1 MTLVTIRNNVMKI
14 EKEELES
21 LLSWSTLIDAINQ
34 QFVDGCNV
42 PERHHHTMPTNT
54 GNDATML
61 LMPAFQK
68 GDYIGLKVVNVFPD
82 NGRIGLPA
90 ITADY
95 LLYSGETGNMLAM
108 MDGSVLTARRTAAT
122 AALGARFLSR
132 KESSKLF
139 VVGAGRVA
147 SLVPGAMKAI
157 RSIEEVK
164 VWNRNEESAA
174 TLVKQLKEQ
183 GFSASIERDLESG
196 TRWADIISCATLAT
210 APLILGNWL
219 QAGQHLDLI
228 GSFTPKMREA
238 DDEACRR
245 ARVYIDTGTAFSESG
260 DIIDPIKSGAIAKDD
275 VIGNLTDLCRGH
287 KKGREADSEI
297 TLFKAVGTA
306 IEDLAAAKLA
316 YQAKLSGSI

>member
-1 MTLVTIRNNVMKI
+1 MATTT
-14 EKEELES
+14 E
-21 LLSWSTLIDAINQ
+21 
-34 QFVDGCNV
+34 
-42 PERHHHTMPTNT
+42 
-54 GNDATML
+54 NDATML

-82 NGRIGLPA
+82 NGKIGLPA
-90 ITADY
+90 IAADY

-108 MDGSVLTARRTAAT
+108 MDGGVLTARRTAAA

-139 VVGAGRVA
+139 LLGAGRVA
-147 SLVPGAMKAI
+147 CLVPEAMKAI
-157 RSIEEVK
+157 RPIEEVK
-164 VWNRNEESAA
+164 VWNPTEENAV

-183 GFSASIERDLESG
+183 GFSASVERDLEQG

-210 APLILGNWL
+210 TPLICGNWL

-245 ARVYIDTGTAFSESG
+245 ARIYIDTDTAFRESG
-260 DIIDPIKSGAIAKDD
+260 DIIDPIQSGAIAKDD
-275 VIGNLTDLCRGH
+275 VIGNLTDLCRGD
-287 KKGREADSEI
+287 KKGREADSDI

-306 IEDLAAAKLA
+306 IEDLASAKLA
-316 YQAKLSGSI
+316 YQAKLSGSV